1 MIRLEKISK
10 VFGKKVVLDRI
21 SADIPA
27 GKIFTIIGPSGQGK
41 TTLLRLINLLDTPSE
56 GEILLDGISLH
67 KPGQDITAL
76 RRRMGM
82 VFQIPIAFKETVFE
96 NIAVGLRYRH
106 LSSAEITR
114 KVQEKLKEIGLPGYE
129 RRKALTLS
137 GGEMQRVS
145 LARVMI
151 TEPDLLLLDE
161 PTANLDPV
169 STTKIEELIRY
180 YNREFGTTVIM
191 SSHDLFQGQRMADL
205 IAVMMD
211 GRFIQAGETIKVFS
225 EPCSAQV
232 ARFIGIRNVLQGMVK
247 GNEDGMI
254 LVDLGG
260 VTLHAISS
268 IQSGRV
274 TVALRPEDITLYPE
288 PDGKMSA
295 RNVIPGVITEIR
307 PYGII
312 NHVIVACGQISLAV
326 QVTWQ
331 AVRDLNLAR
340 GQEVLLS
347 FKAPSVHVMP
357 YEETACSQS

>member
-1 MIRLEKISK
+1 MIRLENISK
-10 VFGKKVVLDRI
+10 SFGDKVVLDRI
-21 SADIPA
+21 SAEIPA

-41 TTLLRLINLLDTPSE
+41 TTLLRLINLLDTPSG
-56 GEILLDGISLH
+56 GEIFLDGISLH

-82 VFQIPIAFKETVFE
+82 VFQTPISFKETVFE
-96 NIAVGLRYRH
+96 NIAIGLRYRH
-106 LSSAEITR
+106 VSSTEIIR
-114 KVQEKLKEIGLPGYE
+114 KVQKKLEEIGLSGYE
-129 RRKALTLS
+129 GRKAGTLS

-205 IAVMMD
+205 IAVMMG

-225 EPCSAQV
+225 EPCSADV
-232 ARFIGIRNVLQGMVK
+232 ARFIGIRNVLHGRIT
-247 GNEDGMI
+247 GCEDGMI

-260 VTLHAISS
+260 VMVHALSS
-268 IQSGRV
+268 IRSGQV
-274 TVALRPEDITLYPE
+274 TVALRPEDITLYSE

-295 RNVIPGVITEIR
+295 RNVIPGVITEIK

-312 NHVIVACGQISLAV
+312 SHVIVSCGEIALAV

-331 AVRDLNLAR
+331 AVRDLSLST

-357 YEETACSQS
+357 FENSTCI